1 MYRTRAIIT
10 RRLYTFYPIYEDQKR
25 FLRNFFCKI
34 LALCMVSIQERVM
47 MARVRYIILFCFVF
61 VPTFFFRSTNFH
73 VFEKIDFPFWNMHAF
88 TKWVHY
94 DTNFSAALLGHL
106 FCGASLIR
114 NRFWSFKT
122 KLFSVHT
129 ALCYNPLL
137 SKRRTQTEPSV
148 LWNEIKF

>member
-1 MYRTRAIIT
+1 MHQSCHHIADELSFELKVNSPPLIVRIIILIYRTRAIIT
-10 RRLYTFYPIYEDQKR
+10 RGLYTFYPLFEVQKR
-25 FLRNFFCKI
+25 FFKGFFLKI

-106 FCGASLIR
+106 FCGASL
-114 NRFWSFKT
+114 N
-122 KLFSVHT
+122 
-129 ALCYNPLL
+129 
-137 SKRRTQTEPSV
+137 SKSI
-148 LWNEIKF
+148 LKFPAHA